1 MGCAIGDGKMLVP
14 GGVIQRTTN
23 FCVHQDPFIPLPG
36 FLVIA
41 AVRHIRSLSQMQATE
56 YEEFSGLVKTTQ
68 QAIKE
73 ATAVEY
79 LTIVQEESS
88 IHFHLWFFPW
98 TRNVIE
104 QYGLPSLTII
114 RDIMADQRKQ
124 RIGNKEWGELEM
136 SIERI
141 KTLMS

>member
-1 MGCAIGDGKMLVP
+1 
-14 GGVIQRTTN
+14 
-23 FCVHQDPFIPLPG
+23 
-36 FLVIA
+36 
-41 AVRHIRSLSQMQATE
+41 MQATE